1 MSELLLEIGTE
12 EIPSG
17 YIEDGLKE
25 LRRLAETRLKEA
37 RIQVGSGLETLGT
50 PRRLVLLGR
59 NVAKRQTDTVQE
71 VTGPPVGAAF
81 DEAGSP
87 TQAALGFARKQGVD
101 VEDLGRVD
109 TPKGE
114 YVFVRRD
121 IPGHPT
127 GEVLAEMLPGVIR
140 DIPWPK
146 SMRWGSVGFLFAR
159 PVHWVVALL
168 DGGVIPFEVA
178 AIKSGRQSRGH
189 RFLAPNPFDVKGLD
203 DYLARIAEAGV
214 VLDPEARKAEVIR
227 VAREAASGVSGEV
240 ALEPDLVAT
249 VSNLVETPSAV
260 CGGFG
265 QEFLSLP
272 DPVIITPMAEHQ
284 KYFAIRDARGRL
296 LPHFV
301 AVNNTRARDEAVVRR
316 GHERVLRARLSDAH
330 FFFKEDRKRPLADRI
345 EDLRGVI
352 YQAELGTSL
361 AKVERFTRL
370 AVLLAQ
376 ELVPERVDEV
386 QQAARLAKCDLV
398 TEMVGEFPS
407 LQGTIGEVY
416 AGLDGHPEAICRA
429 VREHYLPVRAGGDLP
444 EGVIG
449 ALVGI
454 ADRMDTI
461 AGCFAIGQEPS
472 GAADP
477 FALRRHALAILRIL
491 EQRAWNLSLETFV
504 AKALEGLAESV
515 AFERGVVHVR
525 LTAFFRERY
534 RNRMLQEGHDAGV
547 IDAVLAARFDR
558 VPGLRNGIEHLE
570 RFVQASKDF
579 DSLVLTFKRVTHI
592 LKKEEGRFEVDPDL
606 FQEECERTLWQVYQ
620 ELKDDVLR
628 LVEAGHEQAALERM
642 ATLREPVDAFF
653 EGVEVLARDD
663 PEKRKNRVGLLQHVS
678 GLFLNVADFSRF
690 TV

>member
-25 LRRLAETRLKEA
+25 LKRLAETRLEEA
-37 RIQVGSGLETLGT
+37 RVPVGGGLETLGT

-59 NVAKRQTDTVQE
+59 DVAGRQEDTVQE
-71 VTGPPVGAAF
+71 VTGPPVRAAF
-81 DEAGSP
+81 DASGNPTKAG
-87 TQAALGFARKQGVD
+87 LGFARKQGVA

-121 IPGHPT
+121 IPGRPA
-127 GEVLAEMLPGVIR
+127 GEVLAELIPGVIR

-159 PVHWVVALL
+159 PIHWVVALL
-168 DGGVIPFEVA
+168 DGEVIPFEVA
-178 AIKSGRQSRGH
+178 AVKSGRRSRGH
-189 RFLAPNPFDVKGLD
+189 RFLSPDPFEVKGVD
-203 DYLARIAEAGV
+203 DYLDRIAEARV
-214 VLDPEARKAEVIR
+214 VVDPEVRKAEVKT
-227 VAREAASGVSGEV
+227 VAREAASAVAGEV
-240 ALEPDLVAT
+240 VLEPSLVAT
-249 VSNLVETPSAV
+249 VAHLVELPSAV
-260 CGGFG
+260 CGGFDS
-265 QEFLSLP
+265 EFLALP

-284 KYFAIRDARGRL
+284 KYFAIRNAQGRL

-301 AVNNTRARDEAVVRR
+301 AVNNTRARDEDVVRR
-316 GHERVLRARLSDAH
+316 GHERVLRARLSDAD
-330 FFFKEDRKRPLADRI
+330 FFFKEDRKRPLADRL
-345 EDLRGVI
+345 EDLKDVI
-352 YQAELGTSL
+352 YQAELGTSF

-370 AVLLAQ
+370 AVKLA
-376 ELVPERVDEV
+376 EDLAPERADEAG
-386 QQAARLAKCDLV
+386 QAAQLAKCDLV

-407 LQGTIGEVY
+407 LQGTMGEVY
-416 AGLDGHPEAICRA
+416 AGLDGHPRAICRA
-429 VREHYLPVRAGGDLP
+429 VREHYLPLRAGGDLP
-444 EGVIG
+444 EGVLG

-491 EQRAWNLSLETFV
+491 EQRAWGLSLEGLV
-504 AKALEGLAESV
+504 AQALAGLSESV
-515 AFERGVVHVR
+515 AFDREAVHARVMD
-525 LTAFFRERY
+525 FFRERY
-534 RNRMLQEGHDAGV
+534 RNRLLQEGHDAGV
-547 IDAVLAARFDR
+547 VDAVLSARFDR
-558 VPGLRNGIEHLE
+558 VPGLRNGVGHLE

-592 LKKEEGRFEVDPDL
+592 LKKEEGRFEVDPAL
-606 FQEECERTLWQVYQ
+606 LEEACEQELWQAYQ
-620 ELKDDVLR
+620 ELKGDVLR
-628 LVEAGHEQAALERM
+628 LVETGEEQAALDRM
-642 ATLREPVDAFF
+642 ATLRAPVDAFF

-663 PEKRKNRVGLLQHVS
+663 PQKRRNRVGLLQHVS
-678 GLFLNVADFSRF
+678 GLFLTVADFSRF
-690 TV
+690 VV